1 MIKTL
6 KNMLGLLIGI
16 SIFAT
21 GMGLTM
27 AFGLLAFIG
36 MPMLI
41 IGLGLLSGEP
51 SRIRRRSRR
60 SRSKRSSP
68 GGPSRAAV
76 RSRRR

>member
-36 MPMLI
+36 MPMLVV
-41 IGLGLLSGEP
+41 GLGLLS
-51 SRIRRRSRR
+51 
-60 SRSKRSSP
+60 
-68 GGPSRAAV
+68 AAIDDIE
-76 RSRRR
+76 